1 MVNTTTKT
9 FDTAHGRILCIAD
22 IRGRLS
28 AINDLA
34 REVNAVA
41 VIHTGD
47 FGFFEATSL
56 DRINDRT
63 LRHLTMYSPL
73 VASAQRTHLL
83 QQNSPLRN
91 SVDISILSEF
101 PLLLSGNLRLN
112 VPVYTVWGACEDIV
126 IMEKFRAKTYEV
138 PNLNILDEA
147 TTHLLDLGGVKL
159 RLLGLGG
166 AVVPHKMFDNG
177 DGSATIAGGQGTM
190 WTTTLQLGEL
200 VDTAQRVHDPSE
212 TRLLVT
218 HASPGR
224 EGIIAQLALVCKA
237 DLTISAGLHF
247 RYSTSWNEFSVLADY
262 EGFRRKLLLGKETFD
277 KVWESVKAQV
287 DVVVDEN
294 QRVLLDK
301 ALNVVERIPPP
312 IGPGGAPTG
321 VTTAKEALAAQDEPM
336 WKNCWNWNLC
346 DAAYGSLILDV
357 REGRV
362 SAELKSQGFNYAYRR
377 SATVPATPTS
387 ANPSNTL
394 SPNHKPSSKSTTPA
408 PKVVSPVP
416 PSTVHSKPA
425 TPAPVPPN
433 SSNTIGR
440 TNAVATT
447 SISNQAVDRAVP
459 PHLAGKG
466 STGTSSKAASGT
478 GTPSSEPRDQKEG
491 VKGEKEGDQDG
502 SGAKDKETA
511 KLEKAERDKQ
521 KRKEKKER
529 NREKAAAAAAGESS
543 VPASASAT
551 IDDTKSPIDQLKSPA
566 SVTGT
571 LSGGVRTPKSARP
584 PRNPWTIFMRM
595 NATMTENELREFYAQ
610 GVKDGGGVTKVHFPN
625 TTGAGRAQ
633 KLAYVEFGDEE
644 TMRRGLERSGQS
656 LNGNIPELKQATDR
670 ETREREQRER
680 AASQSA
686 PDSVTSPTNSQAHP
700 ERGGSFRGRG
710 RGGGGFASRGLAAA
724 GLTRGGGRGSG
735 AGPGAP

>member
-47 FGFFEATSL
+47 FGFFEANSL
-56 DRINDRT
+56 ERINDRT

-83 QQNSPLRN
+83 QQGTPLRN
-91 SVDISILSEF
+91 LVDISILTEF

-112 VPVYTVWGACEDIV
+112 VPVYTVWGACEDV
-126 IMEKFRAKTYEV
+126 LVMEKFRAKTYEV
-138 PNLNILDEA
+138 QNLHILDEA

-177 DGSATIAGGQGTM
+177 DGNATIAGGQGTM

-212 TRLLVT
+212 TRLLIT

-224 EGIIAQLALVCKA
+224 EGLIAQLALVCKA

-262 EGFRRKLLLGKETFD
+262 EAFRRKLLLGKEAFD
-277 KVWESVKAQV
+277 KVWESVKTQV
-287 DVVVDEN
+287 DQVVDEN

-312 IGPGGAPTG
+312 PVGSSGAPTG
-321 VTTAKEALAAQDEPM
+321 MTAAKEALAAQDEPA

-387 ANPSNTL
+387 TAPATSKQFA
-394 SPNHKPSSKSTTPA
+394 PPSKSATPA
-408 PKVVSPVP
+408 PKGASPVP
-416 PSTVHSKPA
+416 SGSASKPM
-425 TPAPVPPN
+425 TPAPHPAAPSVPA
-433 SSNTIGR
+433 SSTKS
-440 TNAVATT
+440 TPAPP
-447 SISNQAVDRAVP
+447 SDRAVP
-459 PHLAGKG
+459 PHLAAKAAGA
-466 STGTSSKAASGT
+466 TVAINPSSKPSSGVA
-478 GTPSSEPRDQKEG
+478 TPSSESKESQKE
-491 VKGEKEGDQDG
+491 KDLKSEKDG
-502 SGAKDKETA
+502 GSAKDKDAA
-511 KLEKAERDKQ
+511 KLEKAEREKQ
-521 KRKEKKER
+521 KKKEKKER
-529 NREKAAAAAAGESS
+529 KEKERAAGDSSPDGSIVAATLDES
-543 VPASASAT
+543 
-551 IDDTKSPIDQLKSPA
+551 KSPIEQLKSPA

-571 LSGGVRTPKSARP
+571 LSGGTRTPKSAKSA
-584 PRNPWTIFMRM
+584 RNPWTIFMRM
-595 NATMTENELREFYAQ
+595 TVPTTEAALREFYAE
-610 GVKDGGGVTKVHFPN
+610 GVADGGGVIKVHFPN
-625 TTGAGRAQ
+625 STGAGRAQ

-644 TMRRGLERSGQS
+644 TMKRGLERTSQT
-656 LNGNIPELKQATDR
+656 LNGAIPNLSQATDR

-680 AASQSA
+680 AASH
-686 PDSVTSPTNSQAHP
+686 SQ
-700 ERGGSFRGRG
+700 RSGSFRGRG

-724 GLTRGGGRGSG
+724 GLTRGGGGGGSAAGRG
-735 AGPGAP
+735 AGGGTGA

>member
-83 QQNSPLRN
+83 QQNTPLRN

-200 VDTAQRVHDPSE
+200 VDTAQRVHDQSE

-377 SATVPATPTS
+377 SATVRATPTS
-387 ANPSNTL
+387 ANPSNTV
-394 SPNHKPSSKSTTPA
+394 SPKHKPPSKSATPA
-408 PKVVSPVP
+408 PKVVSPAP
-416 PSTVHSKPA
+416 PST
-425 TPAPVPPN
+425 
-433 SSNTIGR
+433 
-440 TNAVATT
+440 
-447 SISNQAVDRAVP
+447 AVDRAVP

-478 GTPSSEPRDQKEG
+478 GTPSSEPRDQKEA

-529 NREKAAAAAAGESS
+529 NRAQAAAAAA
-543 VPASASAT
+543 ASASAT

-595 NATMTENELREFYAQ
+595 NAAMTENELREFYAQ
-610 GVKDGGGVTKVHFPN
+610 GVKEGGGVTKVHFPN

-644 TMRRGLERSGQS
+644 TMKRGLERSGQS
-656 LNGNIPELKQATDR
+656 LNGSIPELKQATDR

-680 AASQSA
+680 AAS
-686 PDSVTSPTNSQAHP
+686 H
-700 ERGGSFRGRG
+700 GSFRGRG

-724 GLTRGGGRGSG
+724 GLTRGGGRGNG